1 MITKDELTK
10 LLKEKVVTITFKK
23 KDNSIRK
30 MVCTLSEEY
39 LPEPEE
45 KSYGEIRHEAKV
57 EHVKKSKKEN
67 PNTLPVWDL
76 EKLAWRSFRVDSV
89 VEYEPNF

>member
-1 MITKDELTK
+1 MITKDELIK
-10 LLKEKVVTITFKK
+10 LLKEKVVTVKFRK
-23 KDNSIRK
+23 KDESIRR
-30 MVCTLSEEY
+30 MVCTLSEDY

-45 KSYGEIRHEAKV
+45 IIEGRE
-57 EHVKKSKKEN
+57 KKSKKDN

-89 VEYEPNF
+89 VEYESNF

>member
-10 LLKEKVVTITFKK
+10 LLKEKVVTVTFKK
-23 KDNSIRK
+23 KDDTVRK

-39 LPEPEE
+39 LPEPEPPAE
-45 KSYGEIRHEAKV
+45 GE
-57 EHVKKSKKEN
+57 VKRTKKEN

-89 VEYEPNF
+89 VEYESNF

>member
-1 MITKDELTK
+1 MTSKEDLIK
-10 LLKEKVVTITFKK
+10 LLKEKVVTIKFKK
-23 KDNSIRK
+23 KDESIRR
-30 MVCTLSEEY
+30 MVCTLSEDY

-45 KSYGEIRHEAKV
+45 VIEGKE
-57 EHVKKSKKEN
+57 KKIKKEN

-89 VEYEPNF
+89 VEYESNF

>member
-1 MITKDELTK
+1 MISKEDLIK
-10 LLKEKVVTITFKK
+10 LLKEKVVTVKFKK
-23 KDNSIRK
+23 KDESIRK
-30 MVCTLSEEY
+30 MVCTLSEDY

-45 KSYGEIRHEAKV
+45 AIENPE
-57 EHVKKSKKEN
+57 KKKKKEN

-89 VEYEPNF
+89 VEYESNF

>member
-1 MITKDELTK
+1 MATKEDLVK
-10 LLKEKVVTITFKK
+10 LLKQKVVTVKFKK
-23 KDNSIRK
+23 KDDSIRK

-39 LPEPEE
+39 LPEPEPLTE
-45 KSYGEIRHEAKV
+45 GE
-57 EHVKKSKKEN
+57 VKRTKKDS
-67 PNTLPVWDL
+67 PNTVPVWDL

>member
-1 MITKDELTK
+1 MATKEELIK
-10 LLKEKVVTITFKK
+10 LLKQKVVTVKFKK
-23 KDNSIRK
+23 KDDSIRK
-30 MVCTLSEEY
+30 MVCTLSEDY

-45 KSYGEIRHEAKV
+45 IIESQE
-57 EHVKKSKKEN
+57 KKTKKEN

>member
-1 MITKDELTK
+1 MATREDLIKM
-10 LLKEKVVTITFKK
+10 LKERVVTVKFKK
-23 KDNSIRK
+23 KDDTLRK

-39 LPEPEE
+39 LPEPETLTE
-45 KSYGEIRHEAKV
+45 GE
-57 EHVKKSKKEN
+57 VKRTKKEN
-67 PNTLPVWDL
+67 PNVLPVWDL

>member
-10 LLKEKVVTITFKK
+10 LLKEKVVTVTFKK
-23 KDNSIRK
+23 KDDTVRK

-45 KSYGEIRHEAKV
+45 GIENKD
-57 EHVKKSKKEN
+57 KKSKKEN

>member
-1 MITKDELTK
+1 MTTKEDLIK
-10 LLKEKVVTITFKK
+10 LLKEKVVTVKFKK
-23 KDNSIRK
+23 KDESIRK

-39 LPEPEE
+39 LPEPEPLAE
-45 KSYGEIRHEAKV
+45 GE
-57 EHVKKSKKEN
+57 VKRTKKDN

-89 VEYEPNF
+89 VEYESNF